1 MNKEK
6 LLKILKSFFYS
17 FIWIAIL
24 VFVLDIVT
32 KWAVQNNLTEGQN
45 IPLIPNFLSITLSHN
60 LGAAFGALN
69 SGSTLLRAMWISIS
83 VVMSV
88 GLSIYYAFKGKKM
101 SIPYR
106 IALVLMIAGAV
117 GNLVDRA
124 LYWKNIVGFDGV
136 IDWIQVYFGSWAFPT
151 FNIADS
157 SLVIGVIII
166 LIMLIIELIK
176 DGIKKGKEGGYE
188 LPPKEYEKK
197 LEEEN
202 KEKNEENKN

>member
-32 KWAVQNNLTEGQN
+32 KWAVQNNLTVGQN
-45 IPLIPNFLSITLSHN
+45 IVLIPNFLSITLSYN

-69 SGSTLLRAMWISIS
+69 SGSTLLRVMWISMS

-136 IDWIQVYFGSWAFPT
+136 IDWIQVYFGTWAFPT

-202 KEKNEENKN
+202 KDKNEENKN